1 MNSPGQAL
9 RTALEEGESPSLLCV
24 QQEELAGLDAGDA
37 VFRQV
42 QFRRCR
48 FTDCDFS
55 AAAFYDCV
63 FESCAF
69 TGCRFAVSFWKG
81 TALRDCKAQGGDF
94 RRARFKDCVLDHLRL
109 PYANFTE
116 ALWERC
122 ALTDCD
128 LTESTCQELKVVK
141 TTLTAA
147 NFTGTVLFRALL
159 KGIDLSGC
167 TLDGITLS
175 ASCQELRG
183 AKIHA
188 VQAAL
193 VARILGIEIAD

>member
-81 TALRDCKAQGGDF
+81 TALRD
-94 RRARFKDCVLDHLRL
+94 
-109 PYANFTE
+109 
-116 ALWERC
+116 
-122 ALTDCD
+122 
-128 LTESTCQELKVVK
+128 
-141 TTLTAA
+141 
-147 NFTGTVLFRALL
+147 
-159 KGIDLSGC
+159 
-167 TLDGITLS
+167 
-175 ASCQELRG
+175 
-183 AKIHA
+183 
-188 VQAAL
+188 
-193 VARILGIEIAD
+193 